1 MYGRQEMFKQTLV
14 ETPDEREHL
23 EGLGM
28 DGRII
33 LKWILNK
40 WNGEAW
46 IELFCLRIG
55 TGGKS

>member
-33 LKWILNK
+33 LK
-40 WNGEAW
+40 
-46 IELFCLRIG
+46 
-55 TGGKS
+55 